1 MLKAKFDGIG
11 VNNSYIFS
19 CDGGEKGVG
28 CEGYF
33 FRMGVGTVVVVQ
45 INVCSDYFRTS
56 RGGLGE
62 QSLTC
67 INYGVKISRMIG
79 KYFVKNI

>member
-45 INVCSDYFRTS
+45 TNVCSDYFRTS
-56 RGGLGE
+56 
-62 QSLTC
+62 
-67 INYGVKISRMIG
+67 
-79 KYFVKNI
+79 

>member
-1 MLKAKFDGIG
+1 MLEAERNGIG

-28 CEGYF
+28 GEGYF
-33 FRMGVGTVVVVQ
+33 FRMGIGTVVVVQ
-45 INVCSDYFRTS
+45 TDVCSDYFGTS
-56 RGGLGE
+56 RDGLTK

-67 INYGVKISRMIG
+67 INYGVKIPKMIG